1 MLDIFEKIDIVWPA
15 FIGFISYLLL
25 LFILRKI
32 GVWKK
37 IQNASCSNCCPS
49 CLSPLERIRRKKIDH
64 LINYL
69 TFKIFQFKRY
79 KCNNCNWEG
88 RRWEQSFRIKN

>member
-1 MLDIFEKIDIVWPA
+1 MFNFLEKIDIVWPS
-15 FIGFISYLLL
+15 FIGFLLYLIL
-25 LFILRKI
+25 LFVLRKI

-37 IQNASCSNCCPS
+37 KQTTTCSNCCPS
-49 CLSPLERIRRKKIDH
+49 CLNPLERIKRKKIDH
-64 LINYL
+64 LINYI

-88 RRWEQSFRIKN
+88 RRWEKNFRIKN